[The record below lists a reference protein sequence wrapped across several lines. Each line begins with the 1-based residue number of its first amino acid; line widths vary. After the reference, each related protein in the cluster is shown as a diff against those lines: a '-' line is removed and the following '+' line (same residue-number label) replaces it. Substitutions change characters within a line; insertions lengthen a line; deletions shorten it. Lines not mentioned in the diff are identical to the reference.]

1 MERGE
6 RAHTGGAAV
15 RPSGLSPALAV
26 GGIAWLLLLT
36 PGGLADLPAA
46 PPASEP
52 TGPAHAVLAAATPAP
67 VANLTGALQRTVSL
81 LALSGSGLLAV
92 VWTRVAL
99 SWFSNDV
106 AKKVQAKDRARDAL
120 IGTVIFLAAVSG
132 LLWGV
137 AHWVVT
143 GT

>member
-1 MERGE
+1 
-6 RAHTGGAAV
+6 V
-15 RPSGLSPALAV
+15 RPSAAGALGISALAAV
-26 GGIAWLLLLT
+26 LLVA
-36 PGGLADLPAA
+36 PGALGAA
-46 PPASEP
+46 P
-52 TGPAHAVLAAATPAP
+52 GAATSAAGAGSGHAASAASTPSP
-67 VANLTGALQRTVSL
+67 VANLTAALQRTVSL

-92 VWTRVAL
+92 VWARVAL

-106 AKKVQAKDRARDAL
+106 SKKVQAKDRARDAL

>member
-1 MERGE
+1 MITLVT
-6 RAHTGGAAV
+6 AAWLILLAPCSAGAA
-15 RPSGLSPALAV
+15 PAPVAV
-26 GGIAWLLLLT
+26 PIGNGHQ
-36 PGGLADLPAA
+36 
-46 PPASEP
+46 PP
-52 TGPAHAVLAAATPAP
+52 AAATPTP
-67 VANLTGALQRTVSL
+67 VANLTAALQRTVTL

>member
-1 MERGE
+1 
-6 RAHTGGAAV
+6 V
-15 RPSGLSPALAV
+15 RPSAAGALGISALAAV
-26 GGIAWLLLLT
+26 LLVA
-36 PGGLADLPAA
+36 PGALGAA
-46 PPASEP
+46 P
-52 TGPAHAVLAAATPAP
+52 GAATSAASAGSGHAASAASTPSP
-67 VANLTGALQRTVSL
+67 VANLTAALQRTVSL

-92 VWTRVAL
+92 VWARVAL

-106 AKKVQAKDRARDAL
+106 SKKVQAKDRARDAL

>member
-1 MERGE
+1 LRPACGDPWP
-6 RAHTGGAAV
+6 AVAAV
-15 RPSGLSPALAV
+15 LWTVLLLAGPTEAALAPAPLAGPV
-26 GGIAWLLLLT
+26 GLDHRVEAST
-36 PGGLADLPAA
+36 P
-46 PPASEP
+46 
-52 TGPAHAVLAAATPAP
+52 TP
-67 VANLTGALQRTVSL
+67 VANLTGAIQRTVSL

-120 IGTVIFLAAVSG
+120 IGTVIFVAAVSG

>member
-1 MERGE
+1 MRPSAAG
-6 RAHTGGAAV
+6 ALGISALAAVLLVAPGALGAA
-15 RPSGLSPALAV
+15 
-26 GGIAWLLLLT
+26 
-36 PGGLADLPAA
+36 PG
-46 PPASEP
+46 
-52 TGPAHAVLAAATPAP
+52 AATSAAGAGSGHAASAASTPSP
-67 VANLTGALQRTVSL
+67 VANLTAALQRTVSL

-92 VWTRVAL
+92 VWARVAL

-106 AKKVQAKDRARDAL
+106 SKKVQAKDRARDAL

>member
-1 MERGE
+1 MNPRRG
-6 RAHTGGAAV
+6 RGVVTAPTILWILLLAAV
-15 RPSGLSPALAV
+15 PITVSVGPA
-26 GGIAWLLLLT
+26 GPT
-36 PGGLADLPAA
+36 AA
-46 PPASEP
+46 PREGSGPSAAVAP
-52 TGPAHAVLAAATPAP
+52 TP
-67 VANLTGALQRTVSL
+67 VDNLTGALQRTVSL

-92 VWTRVAL
+92 VWARVAL

-120 IGTVIFLAAVSG
+120 IGTVIFVAAVSG

>member
-1 MERGE
+1 VRAPRARG
-6 RAHTGGAAV
+6 ALPPVAIVWLLISSVGALGS
-15 RPSGLSPALAV
+15 PSGETAPSSMPDPGHSPL
-26 GGIAWLLLLT
+26 GT
-36 PGGLADLPAA
+36 S
-46 PPASEP
+46 PP
-52 TGPAHAVLAAATPAP
+52 TP
-67 VANLTGALQRTVSL
+67 VANLTAALQRTVAL

>member
-1 MERGE
+1 MKR
-6 RAHTGGAAV
+6 
-15 RPSGLSPALAV
+15 SPARGVLPSAAIV
-26 GGIAWLLLLT
+26 WLLIT
-36 PGGLADLPAA
+36 SVGAPVSPAGATRATAPMADGHAPTAAA
-46 PPASEP
+46 PP
-52 TGPAHAVLAAATPAP
+52 TP
-67 VANLTGALQRTVSL
+67 VANLTAALQRTVAL